1 MTSLPICAHE
11 DFERGGNLK
20 WYQTQLKIYN
30 ENNDPLG
37 GASSAI

>member
-1 MTSLPICAHE
+1 MTSLTICAHE
-11 DFERGGNLK
+11 GGNLK

-37 GASSAI
+37 GAQSAI